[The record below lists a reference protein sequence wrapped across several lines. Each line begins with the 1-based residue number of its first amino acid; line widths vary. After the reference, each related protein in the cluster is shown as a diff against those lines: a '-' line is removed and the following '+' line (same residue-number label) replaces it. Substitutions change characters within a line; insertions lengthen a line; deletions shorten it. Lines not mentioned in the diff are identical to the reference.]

1 MTLAIPLCHWGPATP
16 SAGEGGGPGVGAS
29 QQLLQDPSILPGSL
43 FSPSSEQA
51 LPRNRACGCSC
62 HAGRHSLWTPSQ
74 IHRTEN
80 QLSSFVPHGRAAT
93 CVPVE
98 IQSNFI
104 FAYERTRDVSWGE
117 DVQETWMEAFA
128 GAILASFPTASSS
141 SIGEKKP
148 RCSGCCLLATLCGA
162 AQRGP
167 LHALPWL

>member
-1 MTLAIPLCHWGPATP
+1 M
-16 SAGEGGGPGVGAS
+16 GAS

-43 FSPSSEQA
+43 FTPSPSSEQA
-51 LPRNRACGCSC
+51 LPRNRACGCRC
-62 HAGRHSLWTPSQ
+62 HAGGHSLWTPSQ

-117 DVQETWMEAFA
+117 YLQET
-128 GAILASFPTASSS
+128 
-141 SIGEKKP
+141 
-148 RCSGCCLLATLCGA
+148 
-162 AQRGP
+162 
-167 LHALPWL
+167 

>member
-1 MTLAIPLCHWGPATP
+1 M
-16 SAGEGGGPGVGAS
+16 GAS

-43 FSPSSEQA
+43 FTPNPSSEQA
-51 LPRNRACGCSC
+51 LPRNRACGCRC
-62 HAGRHSLWTPSQ
+62 HAGGHSLWTPSQ

-117 DVQETWMEAFA
+117 YLQET
-128 GAILASFPTASSS
+128 
-141 SIGEKKP
+141 
-148 RCSGCCLLATLCGA
+148 
-162 AQRGP
+162 
-167 LHALPWL
+167 